1 MDFKFLDSIIL
12 DEEELINIRG
22 GVSDGITCGSNCGM
36 SCGNSCG
43 SNCGNNCGSN
53 CGTSCGINCGGF
65 IKNIDPIIKPDRPTG
80 PINPGTPEHE

>member
-43 SNCGNNCGSN
+43 SNHKHIICIV
-53 CGTSCGINCGGF
+53 TY
-65 IKNIDPIIKPDRPTG
+65 KNIRFKLMEKFLNHIYI
-80 PINPGTPEHE
+80 